1 MSIAQEKKTDNSKI
15 ENFEDF
21 VAEVFERKLAEGREI
36 IRKTLSELDVQLM
49 AVRDTKQYRDKGL
62 RSTSIKT
69 KLGTIEYER
78 HICRD
83 NQTGHYV
90 YLLDDVIKASDIGL
104 MGSDITTIAKDMIK
118 DSSFRA
124 TAKMISESTGL
135 SISHQA
141 VWNIVQ
147 ESGRRE
153 IKQTEEL
160 SERVEND
167 SLHGSVETKLLY
179 QEADGVWLKLQ
190 GECRKKHGSSKEMKV
205 GIAYDGVL
213 YQQQKGGKIRR
224 ILDNKVAFAS
234 FEPSK
239 DFRRHHEAI
248 IASVYNT
255 DEIELRVKNGDGAN
269 WIQKTNDCECIC
281 VLDEFHRNKKLTEC
295 VTDKGKAQ
303 TLRELLLTNHINDL
317 MDCLEAYINSSDNEQ
332 ETAKLKEL
340 QSYYSENREA
350 LSGYYDRGIKIP
362 ETRQPGVIHHAR
374 LGSMESNVFTLI
386 GNRMKGRRACWSI
399 NGANNLAALL
409 CKAHSTAEPDLNAL
423 KKSALNELT
432 HIKQSAGNT
441 PKAEGKGR
449 DYPVKGTISP
459 KLPEIADIG
468 KIKWFST

>member
-1 MSIAQEKKTDNSKI
+1 MSITQDMKIDNSKF
-15 ENFEDF
+15 ENFKDF

-36 IRKTLSELDVQLM
+36 IKNTLSELDSQLM
-49 AVRDTKQYRDKGL
+49 ADRDKRRYRNKGL

-83 NQTGHYV
+83 SQTGRYM
-90 YLLDDVIKASDIGL
+90 YLLDELIKANDVGL
-104 MGSDITTIAKDMIK
+104 MGLDITTIVKDIIQ

-124 TAKMISESTGL
+124 TAKVISESTGL

-153 IKQTEEL
+153 IEQTEEI
-160 SERVEND
+160 SKRVEKE
-167 SLHGSVETKLLY
+167 SLHGNVETKLLY

-190 GECRKKHGSSKEMKV
+190 GKCRKKHGPSKEMKV
-205 GIAYDGVL
+205 GIAYDGVI
-213 YQQQKGGKIRR
+213 YQQQKGGKVRR

-239 DFRRHHEAI
+239 DFYRHHEAV

-269 WIQKTNDCECIC
+269 WIQKSDDCECIC

-295 VTDKGKAQ
+295 VTDKEKAQ
-303 TLRELLLTNHINDL
+303 TLRELLLTNRIGDL
-317 MDCLEAYINSSDNEQ
+317 IDCLEAYSNSSENEK
-332 ETAKLKEL
+332 EIAKLKEL

-350 LSGYYDRGIKIP
+350 LPGYYDRGIKIP
-362 ETRQPGVIHHAR
+362 ETRQPGVVRHAR

-399 NGANNLAALL
+399 DGANNLAALL
-409 CKAHSTAEPDLNAL
+409 CKAHSTAEANLVTLKQSTLN
-423 KKSALNELT
+423 KFN
-432 HIKQSAGNT
+432 HIKQGAGST
-441 PKAEGKGR
+441 PKVDGKGR
-449 DYPVKGTISP
+449 EYPVKGTISV
-459 KLPEIADIG
+459 KLPDIAEIG

>member
-205 GIAYDGVL
+205 GIAYDGV
-213 YQQQKGGKIRR
+213 
-224 ILDNKVAFAS
+224 
-234 FEPSK
+234 
-239 DFRRHHEAI
+239 FR
-248 IASVYNT
+248 N
-255 DEIELRVKNGDGAN
+255 
-269 WIQKTNDCECIC
+269 
-281 VLDEFHRNKKLTEC
+281 
-295 VTDKGKAQ
+295 
-303 TLRELLLTNHINDL
+303 
-317 MDCLEAYINSSDNEQ
+317 
-332 ETAKLKEL
+332 LKE
-340 QSYYSENREA
+340 
-350 LSGYYDRGIKIP
+350 I
-362 ETRQPGVIHHAR
+362 T
-374 LGSMESNVFTLI
+374 
-386 GNRMKGRRACWSI
+386 
-399 NGANNLAALL
+399 
-409 CKAHSTAEPDLNAL
+409 
-423 KKSALNELT
+423 
-432 HIKQSAGNT
+432 
-441 PKAEGKGR
+441 
-449 DYPVKGTISP
+449 
-459 KLPEIADIG
+459 
-468 KIKWFST
+468 